1 MGNITAEDIRYL
13 AKQLQFDMSEK
24 EAEETAKDFRVFEK
38 KLEELKQIDTSG
50 VRPMVY
56 PVEKETSFLREDEI
70 QDTLSPE
77 EALRNAKRKKD
88 GYIVLPRVIR

>member
-24 EAEETAKDFRVFEK
+24 EAEETAKDFRMFEK

-50 VRPMVY
+50 VRPMV
-56 PVEKETSFLREDEI
+56 
-70 QDTLSPE
+70 
-77 EALRNAKRKKD
+77 
-88 GYIVLPRVIR
+88 